1 MRLKLQKHPNLTSGD
16 VQTTTTSLNL
26 FGGFSAE
33 AL

>member
-1 MRLKLQKHPNLTSGD
+1 MHLKLQKHPNLTSGD